1 MAPNNADVLQGTLDM
16 LVLKALSLEPMHGWG
31 ISQRIQQISRDVL
44 QINQGSL
51 YPALHRLERRAW
63 IEADWGTSENNRR
76 AKFYSLTRS
85 GRRLLAREAR
95 SWEETTA
102 ILARFLA
109 PEQGR

>member
-1 MAPNNADVLQGTLDM
+1 VATTNADVLQGTLDM
-16 LVLKALSLEPMHGWG
+16 LILKALSLEPMHGWG

-76 AKFYSLTRS
+76 AKYYRLTSL
-85 GRRLLAREAR
+85 GRKHLAEERA
-95 SWEETTA
+95 SWQRFMIAVERVMQTT
-102 ILARFLA
+102 
-109 PEQGR
+109 